1 MAGQH
6 DTDILNH
13 QQPHLVLA
21 GSHKSSMY
29 AHKLRNAIS
38 TMEEVPTQAELP
50 SCDLQG
56 CIFSKPGSAI
66 LTVQP
71 VHKPEEE
78 N

>member
-1 MAGQH
+1 MSGQH

-21 GSHKSSMY
+21 GSHKSSM
-29 AHKLRNAIS
+29 KCLSNAIS
-38 TMEEVPTQAELP
+38 TMEEVRTQAELP

-56 CIFSKPGSAI
+56 CIFIKPGSII

-71 VHKPEEE
+71 MHKPEQ
-78 N
+78 

>member
-13 QQPHLVLA
+13 QQAHLVLA

-29 AHKLRNAIS
+29 AHKLRNTIN
-38 TMEEVPTQAELP
+38 TTEEVPTQAELP
-50 SCDLQG
+50 SRDLQA
-56 CIFSKPGSAI
+56 CIFIKPGSTI

-71 VHKPEEE
+71 VHKPEKE